1 MTGGMHALVTSSVDF
16 LLAESAIEKEAG
28 EDENY
33 SQPLAP
39 QQAVPEEDDR
49 GEDGEKLSV
58 DKPC

>member
-1 MTGGMHALVTSSVDF
+1 MQTGVEGRREVTSSVDF

-39 QQAVPEEDDR
+39 QQAVPEEDD
-49 GEDGEKLSV
+49 
-58 DKPC
+58 